1 MSPIAGR
8 RGRRLPSGDAPGPA
22 VVSVARDAARI
33 RARLLA
39 ALNHDLRAPLA
50 RIATQVGTGWADLA
64 MLENEARRQLEWL
77 SDLQECARFEL
88 QPPELAL
95 APAYLHALLRHVRLD
110 GALPALALLDARRLT
125 QVLARLRE
133 HSGGQLAVQAH
144 SAGEAVHLQFTAG
157 QAEGPWSAVSA
168 SLADERILPGLMVAA
183 HLVAA
188 MGGRL
193 EQSGDALRFGLGAP
207 LADEQDAMPPTPH
220 FDWPEPFGAGHAIL
234 LLEPHQPMQDYLSEI
249 LESAEF
255 DVQYEPEDRTP
266 ALILCADESVW
277 DIWPRE
283 EAPPVLLHTAL
294 PPARPGDFI
303 EVLYKPA
310 PPAMLLSALRRR
322 LQIRLGGGRR

>member
-1 MSPIAGR
+1 MS
-8 RGRRLPSGDAPGPA
+8 D
-22 VVSVARDAARI
+22 ARDAARV

-50 RIATQVGTGWADLA
+50 RIATQVGTGWADLG
-64 MLENEARRQLEWL
+64 MLAGEARRQLEWL
-77 SDLQECARFEL
+77 ADLQECARFEL

-95 APAYLHALLRHVRLD
+95 APAYLHALMRHVRHD
-110 GALPALALLDARRLT
+110 GELPALALLDARRLG
-125 QVLARLRE
+125 QVLARLGA
-133 HSGGQLAVQAH
+133 HSGGQPTLHALRAGDAVRLRF
-144 SAGEAVHLQFTAG
+144 SAGAPDGAWHDVT
-157 QAEGPWSAVSA
+157 A
-168 SLADERILPGLMVAA
+168 SLADERILPGVMLAA
-183 HLVAA
+183 HLVRA

-193 EQSGDALRFGLGAP
+193 QRSGDALRFEIRAP

-255 DVQYEPEDRTP
+255 DVQYAPEDRAP

-283 EAPPVLLHTAL
+283 EAPPVLLHALL
-294 PPARPGDFI
+294 PPARPDDFI
-303 EVLYKPA
+303 EVMYKPA

-322 LQIRLGGGRR
+322 LEIRV